1 LKEIPVTLPDGR
13 ARLVTYPR
21 ANGSKSMAIITIGSV
36 RLAASADF
44 KAISEPGAIIIS
56 GSRPSSVR

>member
-1 LKEIPVTLPDGR
+1 MTLPDGH
-13 ARLVTYPR
+13 AGLVTYPR

-44 KAISEPGAIIIS
+44 KAISRAGGYNNIA